1 MADVIFKQTSTRAFA
16 EAYNYLH
23 ATFDK
28 KKNSLNRKRLSEVFY
43 VIQLIQYNKEFN
55 FIDSFES
62 KYFKDLF
69 KIKKYIKM
77 LNKIFSRKRQ

>member
-1 MADVIFKQTSTRAFA
+1 MADVIFKQSSTRAFA

-23 ATFDK
+23 ATFEK

-43 VIQLIQYNKEFN
+43 VTQLIKYNNEFN

-62 KYFKDLF
+62 KYLKFDL
-69 KIKKYIKM
+69 KYFI
-77 LNKIFSRKRQ
+77 NF